1 MMLLIAIIL
10 NMKIKEIRTRDIKN
24 LFDLSID
31 EYYYKP
37 IKTNDAFNSN
47 YIEYENKGDRKKTLS
62 IK

>member
-37 IKTNDAFNSN
+37 IKTNDAFNTN
-47 YIEYENKGDRKKTLS
+47 YIEYENKGDKKKTLS

>member
-47 YIEYENKGDRKKTLS
+47 YIEHENKGDKKKTLS

>member
-47 YIEYENKGDRKKTLS
+47 YIEYENKGDKKKTLS